1 MRPLSVFGTSS
12 DAGKSTIALALC
24 KILADSGYSVAPFK
38 AQNMSNNACVCDDG
52 GEIGVAQYTQ
62 AVMLG
67 LSTSYHFNPILLKPQ
82 KDSESQVVIK
92 GKAAVTQDAREYFKN
107 IESLKPVVNEA
118 FDYLRERYDIVVCE
132 GAGSPVELNLME
144 KDLSNVYTAREFG
157 AKIILVA
164 DIERGGIFASVYGTY
179 ALLPEDLRESVI
191 GVIVNK
197 FRGDMSLFDEGRRI
211 IEERFG
217 IPVLGVV
224 PHIDFSVGY
233 EDALSLSSYAKQ
245 GGGVKIAIIKYPHIA
260 NFTDFEPLII
270 DSGLSVEFV
279 DKAQDLNGFDAV
291 ILPGTKA
298 TISDLRWLKASGLYK
313 RITEYQGYKVGI
325 CGGYQMMF
333 ERVCDPHGVESE
345 EGSVEAGLGYIDD
358 EIVFGC
364 AKTLGRGVYEY
375 DGKELP
381 GYEIH
386 CGQSAKYPLFF
397 ESEKLFG
404 THLHGIFDNDAWR
417 TAFIRRFDPSYEGYE
432 YARQRQKQIDA
443 LAHGVKQSVDI
454 PKIIEALSC

>member
-1 MRPLSVFGTSS
+1 MRSLSVFGTSS

-24 KILADSGYSVAPFK
+24 AILRDEGYSVAPFK

-67 LSTSYHFNPILLKPQ
+67 LPTSYHFNPVLLKPQ
-82 KDSESQVVIK
+82 KDNESQVVIN
-92 GKAAVTQDAREYFKN
+92 GQAAAVQDARAYFKN
-107 IESLKPVVNEA
+107 IDTLKPVVNEA
-118 FDYLRERYDIVVCE
+118 FAYLKERYDIIVCE

-157 AKIILVA
+157 NKIVLVA
-164 DIERGGIFASVYGTY
+164 DIERGGVFASVYGTY

-233 EDALSLSSYAKQ
+233 EDALSLSSYTKHN
-245 GGGVKIAIIKYPHIA
+245 GNIKIAIIKYPHIA
-260 NFTDFEPLII
+260 NFTDFEPLIV
-270 DSGLSVEFV
+270 DMGLSVEFV
-279 DKAQDLNGFDAV
+279 ERAQELSGFDAV

-298 TISDLRWLKASGLYK
+298 TINDLRWLKANGLYESMGRYK
-313 RITEYQGYKVGI
+313 GFKVGI

-333 ERVCDPHGVESE
+333 ERLSDPHGVESE
-345 EGSVEAGLGYIDD
+345 AGSVDSGFGYIDD
-358 EIVFGC
+358 EIVFDKEKRL
-364 AKTLGRGVYEY
+364 AKGVYEH
-375 DGKELP
+375 GGEELS

-397 ESEKLFG
+397 EGEKLFG
-404 THLHGIFDNDAWR
+404 THLHGIWENDAWR
-417 TAFIRRFDPSYEGYE
+417 TAFLRRLDPAYEGYE
-432 YARQRQKQIDA
+432 YAKHRQNELERLAKSVKEAID
-443 LAHGVKQSVDI
+443 V
-454 PKIIEALSC
+454 PKIIKALSC